1 MVVNTVNG
9 LEIGGRKL
17 RVEYKKVL
25 TEADINKKKERESSQ
40 PNSPLLSER
49 KLPASPT
56 TATATTATTTASG
69 TVVASDEG
77 KSLSPFCFI
86 THISV
91 FRCP

>member
-56 TATATTATTTASG
+56 TATATTTTGSSA
-69 TVVASDEG
+69 VVASDEG
-77 KSLSPFCFI
+77 KSRPPFCFI

>member
-56 TATATTATTTASG
+56 TATATTTASG
-69 TVVASDEG
+69 TVAASDEG
-77 KSLSPFCFI
+77 KSRSPFLFYNSYFCF
-86 THISV
+86 
-91 FRCP
+91 